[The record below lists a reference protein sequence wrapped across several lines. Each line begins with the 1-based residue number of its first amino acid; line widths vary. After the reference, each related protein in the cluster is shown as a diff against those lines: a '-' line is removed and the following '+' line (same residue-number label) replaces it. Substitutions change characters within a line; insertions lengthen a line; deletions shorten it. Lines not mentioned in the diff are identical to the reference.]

1 MVWQIQQQRLLKTKT
16 KRVFRTILRVQTE
29 KIHMQ
34 IIHHFNGTNQI
45 TTLKIQSKKNRF
57 FTDK

>member
-1 MVWQIQQQRLLKTKT
+1 MVWQIQQQRLLKTK
-16 KRVFRTILRVQTE
+16 KSVFRTILRVQTE

-57 FTDK
+57 ITDK

>member
-45 TTLKIQSKKNRF
+45 TTLKI
-57 FTDK
+57 